1 MERRML
7 REQQKLIAPLRRS
20 DYYQMIRSQIDAENQ
35 LANMRVIWL
44 LIAEAFFVGGY
55 ATLLNAQEQ
64 AKNQL
69 YAVQQELLF
78 WVLPLAALI
87 AGLLACAGVVA
98 SAKRVAQFEE
108 FYTLYEE
115 RTAQDESTEGY
126 PPLQN
131 HGLVHW
137 LTAISLVGLPI
148 LFVILWGIVLVI
160 QIATRL
166 AG

>member
-1 MERRML
+1 MQERH
-7 REQQKLIAPLRRS
+7 KTTVPLRRS
-20 DYYQMIRSQIDAENQ
+20 DYYELIRSQIDAENQ

-55 ATLLNAQEQ
+55 ATLLNAQAQ

-78 WVLPLAALI
+78 WMLPFAAFI

-98 SAKRVAQFEE
+98 SAKRVKQFQK
-108 FYTLYEE
+108 FYELYED
-115 RTAQDESTEGY
+115 RTGNDESTEGY
-126 PPLQN
+126 PPLQD

-137 LTAISLVGLPI
+137 LTAISLMGLPL
-148 LFVILWGIVLVI
+148 LFVILWAVALVVQIVN
-160 QIATRL
+160 RL
-166 AG
+166 GR